1 MRFLVTG
8 TTGFVGK
15 ALTKRLISEG
25 HEVVG
30 ISRRKDTLPTRHISC
45 SLEEI
50 ESLEEFLPIDGI
62 FHTAAKVG
70 MWGDRKEFYKTNVE
84 GTKNLL
90 ELAAKYGIRR
100 FVYTSSPSVIASGE
114 DIENVDER
122 VAYPEHY
129 LAFYP
134 ETKALAE
141 KMVLRERRF
150 YTLALRPHLIF
161 GPGDT
166 NLIPTIL
173 AKGAKLKRI
182 GSKECLV
189 DFTYIDDCVNAHI
202 LAMTALSENPKS
214 RGRAY
219 FISQGEP
226 YPLWRFVEKVLES
239 KGLSLSNHIVDP
251 KLAYFL
257 ATIAE
262 FVSRLIGK
270 EPMLTRFLVEEM
282 STHHYFD
289 ISAAKKELL
298 YNPTVSIEEGLR
310 LAL

>member
-30 ISRRKDTLPTRHISC
+30 ISRRKDTLPTRHISA
-45 SLEEI
+45 SLEEF

-90 ELAAKYGIRR
+90 ELAAKYGIGR

-114 DIENVDER
+114 DLENVDER

-129 LAFYP
+129 LSFYP
-134 ETKALAE
+134 ETKAIAE
-141 KMVLRERRF
+141 KMVLRETRF
-150 YTLALRPHLIF
+150 STLALRPHLIF

-189 DFTYIDDCVNAHI
+189 DFTYIDDCVSAHI
-202 LAMTALSENPKS
+202 LAMTALLENPKS

-226 YPLWRFVEKVLES
+226 YPLWKFVEKVLES
-239 KGLSLSNHIVDP
+239 KGLSLSNRIVDP

-270 EPMLTRFLVEEM
+270 EPRLTRFLVEEM

-289 ISAAKKELL
+289 ISAARKELL